1 MIGNEI
7 GNEGAKALSEALK
20 ENTTL
25 TKLHVGS
32 QDERKDE
39 EKEKRKNNECQAIKL
54 EMKAEKW

>member
-1 MIGNEI
+1 MKEKKKRGRMIGNEI

-32 QDERKDE
+32 
-39 EKEKRKNNECQAIKL
+39 
-54 EMKAEKW
+54 